1 MLKMVNKKDI
11 ELIINFY
18 QSIKLFDEDNIR
30 QIYESLED
38 KILIFVSIE
47 RDKITSLLSVSLIN
61 NNYHM
66 EKVLYENYD
75 EDLIKDLISY
85 TITQL
90 RQDKDRG
97 LNIIYDNFPYD
108 DVMHEIMLE
117 QGFKCNNINLSYQNI
132 NDKQELISSSISL
145 NDKSDDV
152 KIYIYKRLIEEIKSN
167 DLYLGTNSL
176 IPDISTIRLENINV
190 ATIRDSSKEVC
201 GTIRFSLVSDFIL
214 LDSLY
219 ASNEENYRALINL
232 VKNLTLR
239 RLEISISPSRVNLI
253 KLLETMGFQKLQAD
267 YFFKLNYLRS

>member
-1 MLKMVNKKDI
+1 MLKMINKKDI

-38 KILIFVSIE
+38 KLLIFASIE

-132 NDKQELISSSISL
+132 NDKQELISSSI
-145 NDKSDDV
+145 
-152 KIYIYKRLIEEIKSN
+152 KSN

-253 KLLETMGFQKLQAD
+253 KLLENMGFQKLQAD
-267 YFFKLNYLRS
+267 YFFKLN

>member
-176 IPDISTIRLENINV
+176 IPDRITIRLENINV

-253 KLLETMGFQKLQAD
+253 KLLENMGFQKLQAD
-267 YFFKLNYLRS
+267 YFFKLN